1 MWGNIFKFHYLSSLF
16 AISCAFLFLA
26 ALLKIK
32 LIFGQACLQT
42 IFRLNPY
49 SELVAVPCTEQIFPS
64 FWAYF
69 FFHFL
74 FFNWLFSC
82 VFIFFLMFRCS
93 TVYTS
98 WSSVSS
104 SFVWQVCSCNHT
116 VKQIKELVWAR
127 KMIFIFIGFYFFSLP
142 SELSHLINVLL
153 APSVPGECSQSY
165 FC

>member
-49 SELVAVPCTEQIFPS
+49 SELVAVPCTEQIFPG

-69 FFHFL
+69 FSISYFSTGCSVVFLSFSWCSDAALFTQAEALFLPLLCDRSVPVTTQWSRSRNWFGLGKWFL
-74 FFNWLFSC
+74 FL
-82 VFIFFLMFRCS
+82 L
-93 TVYTS
+93 
-98 WSSVSS
+98 VS
-104 SFVWQVCSCNHT
+104 
-116 VKQIKELVWAR
+116 I
-127 KMIFIFIGFYFFSLP
+127 FFSLP
-142 SELSHLINVLL
+142 SELSHLINILL
-153 APSVPGECSQSY
+153 ASSVPGECSQSY